1 MSLHTFKIEERRRQV
16 ASLVAQSMTQE
27 EIAQKLNVDRTTISR
42 DITALKEMSQQFIY
56 DLAKS
61 DLAYCYKTC
70 IDGIEEAKRQAWELF
85 RTGKLTPKDK
95 LAALKLIKECNE
107 GMFSLFRDGPSV
119 MNLKTLEDRLNN
131 IELKQTN

>member
-1 MSLHTFKIEERRRQV
+1 MSISLHTFKIEERRRQV
-16 ASLVAQSMTQE
+16 ASMVAQSMTQE
-27 EIAQKLNVDRTTISR
+27 EIADKLNVDRTTISR

-61 DLAYCYKTC
+61 DLAYCYKSC
-70 IDGIEEAKRQAWELF
+70 IDGIGEAKRQAWELF

-107 GMFSLFRDGPSV
+107 GMFSLFKDGPSILNV
-119 MNLKTLEDRLNN
+119 KILEQRVNR
-131 IELKQTN
+131 IEVD